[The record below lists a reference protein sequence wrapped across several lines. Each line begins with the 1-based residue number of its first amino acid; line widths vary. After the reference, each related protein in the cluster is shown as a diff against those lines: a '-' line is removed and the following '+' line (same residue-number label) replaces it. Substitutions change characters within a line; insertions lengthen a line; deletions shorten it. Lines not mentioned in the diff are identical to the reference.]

1 MIIGNKRHFSD
12 MDMVGQNAYA
22 SLCAAKEKLETFN
35 TQKNDRIHFMSMD
48 MESEECL
55 NSVYDKMTEVLDCRK
70 HHQEMRY
77 KIAEK
82 FEKYLS
88 VVLETVKK
96 NEVIDISSGLKESF
110 DITGAEFLSIA
121 KLLQEQSTLLLKILQ
136 DYCGLVEL
144 PRWRLKPEDEQ
155 FIYVVQE
162 KLEKLVV
169 SLDTF
174 YSEKK
179 PSNFVV
185 MEKSYKFIYP
195 VAKEVLPGVVS
206 SAAKYGRPLLV
217 TADGAVFQIGCVQT
231 VVKTLNWAG
240 DNREI
245 VVQTKCYLPDLKTEP
260 VNDETEFY
268 VKEYTWNIFCLYTDM
283 IEKVLKQR
291 DLIYLESGDVPNDF
305 VHNSFGCKHVWKK
318 VDSMFNQSVC
328 SMCNRCCGLGRKCK
342 YNGIMGDNFREC
354 LCKTSLPGCVDC
366 GICTDCANDLWE
378 LRSYLRPQVYC
389 NSKRVVSSPST
400 YMESILNKVPLDPL
414 AYNEVE
420 LVYNTEGKKGL
431 LLRDAE
437 DGAIVSVF
445 PGKAT
450 ALSSADIVSNS
461 KIVEKFKTLIKDVE
475 DPLYDCKHGD
485 CRIIGKGGELD
496 MTAIKESK
504 VVYQPIISRD
514 LKTSHETGL
523 LCYEPKSTSSPVA
536 QFIGVECFSEN
547 IKKFSYKII
556 HEGKSRFIG
565 IGVAPRDYAP
575 NRMPGW
581 NPTSYGYHADDGGI
595 YTGKSSSNT
604 KFARCYKGDIMS
616 VYCDTEAKDIKFY
629 KNDKMIYKVP
639 EEMITVPPNGFYPMV
654 SLHSAGECVKLLEKE
669 PWTLRSNRTFSN
681 SWKWSY
687 DTYKYGNMWISPR
700 KNLLMTPKDKTDF
713 LTGWVI
719 LHNPTKGL
727 IGYQVIK
734 TISQS
739 KRVISLAY
747 FSTYTYKLKLIVSP
761 EDEEVVIEWIAINKI
776 KEYDTDDIKQLFTE
790 THENRKYSHKLK
802 VKKDGKASTT
812 ETLPTFNETEDNDGY
827 KLDVIKNNTL
837 VNSYVLKKGRYCIEV
852 AKIDGF
858 DEYLMKR
865 PKCPSYMYPPILKRG
880 LKVITCAQDEG
891 SESIRYEEKVI
902 SRVQEDGTIE
912 YLSSKDDDED
922 EDSLEPSKCTLLTDQ
937 AYKDLQNLRRE
948 KKEAGDIAMYSG
960 TKEQHRLEKTFV
972 PAPPFLITKGSSSA
986 LDLADNEWKIKA
998 IFAHSS
1004 CCQVITRPSVQEQI
1018 ITLHS
1023 RHLQEWSSIRSTN
1036 FEMPYSLVYLPS
1048 GLDDVTLRYPVAMT
1062 MFDDV
1067 NVHRLCY
1074 MHEDNELGINNI
1086 HPTVAYPKVKIEYSN
1101 DNLQSVLHLQI
1112 PPQMKMLNENK
1123 GKWSKQQIETL
1134 LFQLLQPYASLC
1146 GLFATQHGGLS
1157 SQGAPGD
1164 LIDWIADLVR
1174 DDVPMKQVRSGM
1186 TAEEPLFMEY
1196 GHVLACRAHA
1206 YSRGD
1211 YVPIPDYSLESSY
1224 YEPYEQFAETLTV
1237 QSQNLKILPSNLWTT
1252 FRNLRVMS
1260 IVNVDLDN
1268 THIFPSGL
1276 SKCCNLEVLILAN
1289 LKGITDLPK
1298 DIISGPVMT
1307 TFFIHN
1313 CPIRKL
1319 EFDWPVKNKLINLT
1333 LKGLLI
1339 EDIPANIGRLKD
1351 LEELC
1356 LDYNPITSLPK
1367 EIENLTKLKFLS
1379 VKGIP
1384 WIASDGKLEQMPK
1397 QVYTM
1402 WHTEN
1407 PYVKNNIGEAE
1418 VDRLFSECD
1427 VNNNDILEKSEL
1439 ARLNLQI
1446 MNKIPRLGCQSIG
1459 DTENGGI
1466 PAGVFKLTLLQTLD
1480 LSFTAVTQLP
1490 MMIREILT
1498 LQTINLEHCPLL
1510 ESLDGDV
1517 GLLPNLRSLNLNS
1530 CAALE
1535 TPPRDIVNRGFD
1547 SVKAFL
1553 QKMAGGFTEC
1563 LRTKLMFIG
1572 LGQAGKTTLL
1582 RALQATNKKYTGSI
1596 PKLTDG
1602 IVIKDWMVPIDQE
1615 GNKSIR
1621 FSCWDFAGQT
1631 VYYNT
1636 HQIPM
1641 PDIREDELRKKYPQI
1656 RKFCYVS
1663 STQGTNIAELQQS
1676 LVDVTMNYCP
1686 QMKMKIPLLWLK
1698 LEESIVT
1705 ARNKHKTNIIDW
1717 EKIQEFSQENGIND
1731 EKDIKLAVQFLD
1743 DLGIVQYFDTE
1754 VLNDKVVIN
1763 PQWIVDVMAKVV
1775 SVNETSIRETKG
1787 RLYHKYIPQ
1796 IWKDYDS
1803 SLYNWMLRLTEAFDL
1818 TFPISEEGEKINIV
1832 PCLLPE
1838 KEPVDLPWP
1847 YLTEEEGIRESKIE
1861 YKFTYLPTG
1870 LFNRAQA
1877 RLFSQGFKTDQ
1888 EFLDLMWKRGSILKK
1903 NDHYALVKQTNDYD
1917 MTVIVQGARPK
1928 NILDLIHETISTLIK
1943 DNFAG
1948 VAYDYCIP
1956 CPDCVEKKGTREPF
1970 LFKADLIT
1978 RANSVSAPFLQCTKY
1993 FHTVSIGELINV
2005 LPDNRDTE
2013 FDVQMQQS
2021 ISALQEI
2028 STNMAK
2034 DVAILYCPDDLP
2046 TSENKGKIVDPR
2058 QIHKDLVKQKI
2069 SCWIPDDIDK
2079 IPELEMTMEI
2089 KNSKV
2094 LVVCMTDKF
2103 VKHPKCHQ
2111 MFLYATEQLQKPFA
2125 VAVMD
2130 ESLAW
2135 QQTNIGFKIGNPLM
2149 AMIKNVERYPKK
2161 ILDLIEIVKSYIEDA
2176 EKVDSN
2182 HPSVFLSYCWSNCK
2196 EACSVTTTATKTSLG
2211 YGDPRVLKRHLEK
2224 NGCKSWLDIEQMGK
2238 NGLYQDITVGLQNAK
2253 VLVLCVSDEYLRSEA
2268 CMMEARFG
2276 AYNLQMPMVVCV
2288 VGTGKAWKLSEVS
2301 LMISKQGD
2309 MATVVKMQKKNSG
2322 AYDQVL
2328 ECVKKYLLRP
2338 ETAKQKKVREKL
2350 AKLQAKQD
2358 KMKLEDME
2366 NELRQQGDNRFSF
2379 QEEVELIQRK
2389 FLRHISKMIRG
2400 DGSELPKLLVLDFV
2414 TVDEDDNEQNVM
2426 DDMGSQGSLGGG
2438 FSSFNLFSQR
2448 PKSSKPKRKQIKDD
2462 WHEEQFCIR
2471 ALCEDEQ
2478 GWHLVGNPLSLT
2490 NLKKDEI
2497 MKTLK
2502 ETAPYLARIYAIL
2515 KQSSVSMNCLSSS
2528 VKGELFMDFIRKE
2541 GIDTKNFSDAYK
2553 TIHRIVAE
2561 HDDYEQFINQL
2572 NRCYLQTGKISW
2584 LCTTHHDRTGI
2595 TLLPPGT
2602 VSMHSSG
2609 YTVLYDEDIMLSDF
2623 LKASKDYLKWKD
2635 EDFLL
2640 ARRQSKDRLVK
2651 KDNALKEIKKESLPK
2666 VEESKKEPEKINA
2679 EKPKEKPENKNQN
2692 QSSPQKTS
2700 PASRTNGNEQKQ
2712 TSVQRPAPASTVNRN
2727 EQNQTSVQRPTPAS
2741 TVNRNEQKQTSVQR
2755 PTPASTVNRNEQ
2767 NQTSVQRPAPAS
2779 TVNRNGLKQADV
2791 KGSNTS
2797 KFVLPRDSDI
2807 LHGYGTLY
2815 KVPEHLVNIRYE
2827 TEFKL
2832 GECIDYRR
2840 RVFHVELA
2848 HEPISVGSTCPWY
2861 YRKNIDENRLPN
2873 LMYDVEC
2880 ICANCIGQRS
2890 GRTCQ
2895 KIYTYIN
2902 VFRRIGCLN
2911 GIYDYSTI
2919 VEPIS
2924 VGCSCVRDPKPIG
2937 RQTMHS

>member
-1 MIIGNKRHFSD
+1 MQLRKCCNHPYLFDGAEPGPPYTTDMHLVENSGKMVILHKLLPRLKENGSRVLIFSQMTRQLDILEDYCFWQGYDYCRLDGSTPHDDRTNSINEFNAPGSSKFVFMLSTRAGGLGINLATADIVVIYDSDWNPQVDLQAMDRAHRIGQQKQVRVFRFIVENSVEERIVERAEMKLRLDNVVIQQGRLQDSASAKLGKDEVLNMIRH
-12 MDMVGQNAYA
+12 GA
-22 SLCAAKEKLETFN
+22 SHVFASKESEITDDDI
-35 TQKNDRIHFMSMD
+35 DRI
-48 MESEECL
+48 MEE
-55 NSVYDKMTEVLDCRK
+55 
-70 HHQEMRY
+70 
-77 KIAEK
+77 
-82 FEKYLS
+82 
-88 VVLETVKK
+88 
-96 NEVIDISSGLKESF
+96 
-110 DITGAEFLSIA
+110 
-121 KLLQEQSTLLLKILQ
+121 
-136 DYCGLVEL
+136 
-144 PRWRLKPEDEQ
+144 
-155 FIYVVQE
+155 
-162 KLEKLVV
+162 
-169 SLDTF
+169 
-174 YSEKK
+174 SEKK
-179 PSNFVV
+179 QSMVNLSHPEILTIKNVTKDNAGWYGCLISNPLGRYYQTAWLTVLDEQAEAV
-185 MEKSYKFIYP
+185 DIRSGGTNDKEQIVIYIIGGVASNENYHPYKSYDGTQPF
-195 VAKEVLPGVVS
+195 VLPTIRIEPGPRRRLS
-206 SAAKYGRPLLV
+206 SDLTMMSEYDLPLDKHWEFRREQLSLGEPLGEGAFGKV
-217 TADGAVFQIGCVQT
+217 FKAETVGLNKAPTTAIAVKMLKEDATDRELTDLMQEMEVMKLIGCHENIINFLGCCTQNG
-231 VVKTLNWAG
+231 KWCTL
-240 DNREI
+240 R
-245 VVQTKCYLPDLKTEP
+245 
-260 VNDETEFY
+260 
-268 VKEYTWNIFCLYTDM
+268 
-283 IEKVLKQR
+283 
-291 DLIYLESGDVPNDF
+291 
-305 VHNSFGCKHVWKK
+305 
-318 VDSMFNQSVC
+318 
-328 SMCNRCCGLGRKCK
+328 
-342 YNGIMGDNFREC
+342 
-354 LCKTSLPGCVDC
+354 
-366 GICTDCANDLWE
+366 E

-485 CRIIGKGGELD
+485 CVKIRISDPGRIIGKGGELD

-616 VYCDTEAKDIKFY
+616 VYCDTESKDIKFY

-687 DTYKYGNMWISPR
+687 DAYKYGNMWISPR

-727 IGYQVIK
+727 IGYQIK
-734 TISQS
+734 ICCQHSTLGVLVETTEIGSLGPNES
-739 KRVISLAY
+739 LPLHMKRN
-747 FSTYTYKLKLIVSP
+747 TP

-790 THENRKYSHKLK
+790 AHENRKYSHKLK
-802 VKKDGKASTT
+802 VKKDAKASTT

-852 AKIDGF
+852 AKIDGY

-865 PKCPSYMYPPILKRG
+865 PKCPSYMYPPKLKRG
-880 LKVITCAQDEG
+880 LKVITCAKDEG
-891 SESIRYEEKVI
+891 SETMRYEEKVI

-922 EDSLEPSKCTLLTDQ
+922 EDSLGEPECKLLTDQ
-937 AYKDLQNLRRE
+937 AYKDLYSLRRE
-948 KKEAGDIAMYSG
+948 KKEAGNIAMYSG
-960 TKEQHRLEKTFV
+960 AKEQHRLEKTYV

-1074 MHEDNELGINNI
+1074 MHEDNKLGINNI
-1086 HPTVAYPKVKIEYSN
+1086 QPKVAYPKVKIDYSN
-1101 DNLQSVLHLQI
+1101 DNLQSVYVHDGTRPNLYHLNQPKQTSIHFMDLPGFPLKKDIPVEYSYGNLYQAWNYIALLTHKMQI

-1157 SQGAPGD
+1157 SQGAPED
-1164 LIDWIADLVR
+1164 LLDWIADLVR

-1196 GHVLACRAHA
+1196 GHILACRAHA

-1237 QSQNLKILPSNLWTT
+1237 QSQNLKTLPSNLWTT

-1298 DIISGPVMT
+1298 DIISGPVMS

-1313 CPIRKL
+1313 CPIRKI

-1339 EDIPANIGRLKD
+1339 EDIPPNIGRLKD
-1351 LEELC
+1351 LEDLC
-1356 LDYNPITSLPK
+1356 LDYNPIASLPK

-1384 WIASDGKLEQMPK
+1384 WIASDGKFEQMPK

-1407 PYVKNNIGEAE
+1407 PYVKNNIGEDE

-1427 VNNNDILEKSEL
+1427 VNNNDILEQSEL

-1547 SVKAFL
+1547 SVKSFL

-1602 IVIKDWMVPIDQE
+1602 IVIKDWMVPIDEE

-1636 HQIPM
+1636 HQFFLSKQAVYMLLWNMRMGFEHSGLDFWLSSVVCHCPDSPVIVVGTQLDQIPM

-1705 ARNKHKTNIIDW
+1705 ARNKHKINIIDW

-1787 RLYHKYIPQ
+1787 RLYHKNIPQ

-1870 LFNRAQA
+1870 LYNRAQA

-1993 FHTVSIGELINV
+1993 FHTVSIGELINI

-2149 AMIKNVERYPKK
+2149 AMIKNVEK
-2161 ILDLIEIVKSYIEDA
+2161 IS
-2176 EKVDSN
+2176 
-2182 HPSVFLSYCWSNCK
+2182 
-2196 EACSVTTTATKTSLG
+2196 
-2211 YGDPRVLKRHLEK
+2211 KR
-2224 NGCKSWLDIEQMGK
+2224 KSW
-2238 NGLYQDITVGLQNAK
+2238 T
-2253 VLVLCVSDEYLRSEA
+2253 
-2268 CMMEARFG
+2268 
-2276 AYNLQMPMVVCV
+2276 
-2288 VGTGKAWKLSEVS
+2288 
-2301 LMISKQGD
+2301 
-2309 MATVVKMQKKNSG
+2309 
-2322 AYDQVL
+2322 
-2328 ECVKKYLLRP
+2328 
-2338 ETAKQKKVREKL
+2338 
-2350 AKLQAKQD
+2350 
-2358 KMKLEDME
+2358 
-2366 NELRQQGDNRFSF
+2366 
-2379 QEEVELIQRK
+2379 
-2389 FLRHISKMIRG
+2389 
-2400 DGSELPKLLVLDFV
+2400 
-2414 TVDEDDNEQNVM
+2414 
-2426 DDMGSQGSLGGG
+2426 
-2438 FSSFNLFSQR
+2438 
-2448 PKSSKPKRKQIKDD
+2448 
-2462 WHEEQFCIR
+2462 
-2471 ALCEDEQ
+2471 
-2478 GWHLVGNPLSLT
+2478 
-2490 NLKKDEI
+2490 
-2497 MKTLK
+2497 
-2502 ETAPYLARIYAIL
+2502 
-2515 KQSSVSMNCLSSS
+2515 
-2528 VKGELFMDFIRKE
+2528 
-2541 GIDTKNFSDAYK
+2541 
-2553 TIHRIVAE
+2553 
-2561 HDDYEQFINQL
+2561 
-2572 NRCYLQTGKISW
+2572 
-2584 LCTTHHDRTGI
+2584 
-2595 TLLPPGT
+2595 
-2602 VSMHSSG
+2602 
-2609 YTVLYDEDIMLSDF
+2609 
-2623 LKASKDYLKWKD
+2623 
-2635 EDFLL
+2635 
-2640 ARRQSKDRLVK
+2640 
-2651 KDNALKEIKKESLPK
+2651 
-2666 VEESKKEPEKINA
+2666 
-2679 EKPKEKPENKNQN
+2679 
-2692 QSSPQKTS
+2692 
-2700 PASRTNGNEQKQ
+2700 
-2712 TSVQRPAPASTVNRN
+2712 
-2727 EQNQTSVQRPTPAS
+2727 
-2741 TVNRNEQKQTSVQR
+2741 
-2755 PTPASTVNRNEQ
+2755 
-2767 NQTSVQRPAPAS
+2767 
-2779 TVNRNGLKQADV
+2779 
-2791 KGSNTS
+2791 
-2797 KFVLPRDSDI
+2797 
-2807 LHGYGTLY
+2807 
-2815 KVPEHLVNIRYE
+2815 
-2827 TEFKL
+2827 
-2832 GECIDYRR
+2832 
-2840 RVFHVELA
+2840 
-2848 HEPISVGSTCPWY
+2848 
-2861 YRKNIDENRLPN
+2861 
-2873 LMYDVEC
+2873 
-2880 ICANCIGQRS
+2880 
-2890 GRTCQ
+2890 
-2895 KIYTYIN
+2895 
-2902 VFRRIGCLN
+2902 
-2911 GIYDYSTI
+2911 
-2919 VEPIS
+2919 
-2924 VGCSCVRDPKPIG
+2924 
-2937 RQTMHS
+2937 